1 MNMFKVG
8 QEVFGFLGDIYD
20 IQKNGTYHQ
29 IVSSRVCA
37 VSDCGEIVLLSDGR
51 GYQMSARILFES
63 LDKAQEYLDKSKV
76 CVGDVVTGIGHQI
89 SSKGKKLKLYFG
101 KNIPVT
107 GIVTKA
113 NKASVD
119 VFCNNSETFRMNRG
133 QCLRISKAG

>member
-1 MNMFKVG
+1 MNMFKIG
-8 QEVFGFLGDIYD
+8 QEVFGFLGDIHD

-29 IVSSRVCA
+29 IVSSYVCA
-37 VSDCGEIVLLSDGR
+37 VSDCGGFVLLCSSR
-51 GYQMSARILFES
+51 GYPINSSILFES
-63 LDKAQEYLDKSKV
+63 HDKAQDFLDRNKV
-76 CVGDVVTGIGHQI
+76 RVGDMVTGFGHQI
-89 SSKGKKLKLYFG
+89 NSKGKKFLHFG

-107 GIVTKA
+107 GVVIKE